1 MRSFYA
7 LLGATAAV
15 AALASAGC
23 GGTVIDATK
32 AEEALDASLS
42 KSLETKVSAVDC
54 PSDVEVE
61 PKATFTCSVELVGG
75 KTETATLE
83 IRNEDAD
90 LNVIKLSGGNE

>member
-1 MRSFYA
+1 MRRFYV
-7 LLGATAAV
+7 LLGAVAV
-15 AALASAGC
+15 ATAFAGC
-23 GGTVIDATK
+23 GETVLDATK

-61 PKATFTCSVELVGG
+61 PKATFTCSVELAGG
-75 KTETATLE
+75 GTETATLE

-90 LNVIKLSGGNE
+90 LSVIKLGGSNE

>member
-1 MRSFYA
+1 MRRLFV
-7 LLGATAAV
+7 LLGAIAV
-15 AALASAGC
+15 VALAGC
-23 GGTVIDATK
+23 GEPVIDATK

-61 PKATFTCSVELVGG
+61 PKATFTCTVELVGG

-90 LNVIKLSGGNE
+90 LSVIKLSGGNE